1 MNQMTRKTL
10 FAAALLLAGGSA
22 TAADFMALRVNA
34 PVTLTRAGGSADL
47 LPQGAV
53 MTGDVVSAGPR
64 GKVAL
69 QLDRQGLITLS
80 SLGDL
85 QVFEAKAVRGK
96 QPASAKLKLLA
107 GALRVDSRAAKG
119 KSAQDVRVNVGTLK
133 TRIFNAEAW
142 GANTAEGDTFCLLAG
157 TVSVQTDAST
167 EERLE
172 TPGSC
177 LRREP
182 DGQISRFAA
191 DTDAVIVGAITAT
204 TFEGMS
210 PVASTLVAELA
221 ASEKSPAPVIAAA
234 TPAVVVAPV
243 VAAAQRSAIPAPA
256 ADAMSGWTVVVLSLS
271 KPEPVAAR
279 AQALAEQGL
288 PASTRSATVNGVTM
302 HRVAV
307 GSFAS
312 QAEARAYAAS
322 TLAKSGIKGW
332 AAPL

>member
-1 MNQMTRKTL
+1 MTSKTL
-10 FAAALLLAGGSA
+10 FVAALLFAGGTA
-22 TAADFMALRVNA
+22 QAADFQALRVNA
-34 PVTLTRAGGSADL
+34 PATLSRAGDSVAL

-85 QVFEAKAVRGK
+85 QVFEAKALRGK

-119 KSAQDVRVNVGTLK
+119 KPAQDVRVNVGSLK

-191 DTDAVIVGAITAT
+191 DTDAVIVGAISAT

-210 PVASTLVAELA
+210 PIASTLVAELEASGKVA
-221 ASEKSPAPVIAAA
+221 APAPAPAA
-234 TPAVVVAPV
+234 VASAPM
-243 VAAAQRSAIPAPA
+243 RSAVPAPA
-256 ADAMSGWTVVVLSLS
+256 ADASGGWTVVVLSLA